1 MELENFELKILLLA
15 AIKSEI
21 ESKEVYETLASR
33 VKNALFKDRLLFLAN
48 EEEKH
53 HAFLESLYRQK
64 FAGEEIKLPEKSP
77 VPLPV
82 VDTSEDRLLS
92 EIIEDAMKAELAAK
106 EFYEGM
112 KKMFSDERTKNML
125 QLFADMERAH
135 YEILLQELEN
145 LKRFEDYDD
154 YWPMMHMGP

>member
-53 HAFLESLYRQK
+53 RAFLESLYRQK

-125 QLFADMERAH
+125 QLLADMERGH

>member
-53 HAFLESLYRQK
+53 RAFLESLYRQK

-125 QLFADMERAH
+125 QLLADMERGH

-154 YWPMMHMGP
+154 YWPMMHVGP